1 MLIYLRKGAEKMKKR
16 PVSKEF
22 INAME
27 SKLEHGRQMGRV
39 GWDSYW
45 DDTTFENIID
55 KQPINWGDNTPLVLI
70 DALVNKLD
78 EEWDEFFD
86 ILDKIRIGIF
96 DDVDYDELL
105 LEGADISNVIMMIL
119 DVIKKWRED

>member
-1 MLIYLRKGAEKMKKR
+1 MKKR